1 MEQPLLI
8 ITALLY
14 LIAFVILLTGARD
27 RFCLGVTWIAIL
39 AHLFTLIARSVSAG
53 HPPFTNLYETMLL
66 LSFLVALRLVFWR
79 RQIDSRHRWLILLM
93 ILAMVGAAILLPSS
107 LKVARPLMP
116 ALNSFWMYIHVPA
129 YFFGYM
135 ALILAFIYAL
145 IFLFQ
150 GKNESSSEMVSLL
163 KKMNNEVKIAFL
175 FLNIGLVTGAIW
187 AYISWGNYWTWDPK
201 EVWAL
206 INILTLAVFFHLV
219 KPKATKKSLI
229 VILAFLTVI
238 FTYLGVSFL
247 LSGIHSYA

>member
-1 MEQPLLI
+1 VEQPLLI

-14 LIAFVILLTGARD
+14 LIAFIILMTGARN
-27 RFCLGVTWIAIL
+27 RFCLGINWMAIL
-39 AHLFTLIARSVSAG
+39 AHFGELICRSVSAG
-53 HPPFTNLYETMLL
+53 HPPFTNLYETLLL
-66 LSFLVALRLVFWR
+66 LSFLVALRLVLWR
-79 RQIDSRHRWLILLM
+79 RQIENRHRWLVLLM
-93 ILAMVGAAILLPSS
+93 VMTMVGAAVFLPPS
-107 LKVARPLMP
+107 LKVVHPLMP

-150 GKNESSSEMVSLL
+150 GKNESSAEVVSLL

-187 AYISWGNYWTWDPK
+187 AYKSWGNYWDWDPK

-206 INILTLAVFFHLV
+206 INILTLGFYFHLV
-219 KPKATKKSLI
+219 KPKATKKALI
-229 VILAFLTVI
+229 VILAFLTIV

-247 LSGIHSYA
+247 ISGIHSYA